1 MAAPARNNISVCGSR
16 IGEKKVHLIIG
27 KTSHSSEELYSYR
40 TFDCGIMFGMTT
52 EDIRKFFQMMI
63 EKKGRF
69 AADNITDPLRIMKD
83 SSENNSG
90 FHVHFPVSIR

>member
-69 AADNITDPLRIMKD
+69 ADVAEECLRHQKDTD
-83 SSENNSG
+83 
-90 FHVHFPVSIR
+90 

>member
-1 MAAPARNNISVCGSR
+1 METTVIAARIVIGSVFWATFSASVDVLAAFAFCRLTGYRFPASDCDA
-16 IGEKKVHLIIG
+16 
-27 KTSHSSEELYSYR
+27 YSYR

-69 AADNITDPLRIMKD
+69 ADVAEECLRHQKDTD
-83 SSENNSG
+83 
-90 FHVHFPVSIR
+90 